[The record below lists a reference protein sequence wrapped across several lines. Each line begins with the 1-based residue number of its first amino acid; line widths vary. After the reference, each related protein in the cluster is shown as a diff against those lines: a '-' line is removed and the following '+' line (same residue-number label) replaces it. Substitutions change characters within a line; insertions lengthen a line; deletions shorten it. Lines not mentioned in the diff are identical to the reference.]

1 MARPDGFAPDQASA
15 NGIWRYGLRVIKWSG
30 GSHMPGVCSCHLE
43 QGAGRLLGG
52 HGRTLDLLLT
62 TKSRRLAVSVAPP
75 QPSDQ
80 ALRAERVYARRIL
93 FRAVNQQILQVA
105 KSWLAEG
112 ELDFVCEC
120 GREACTEPVELA
132 AADYEAVRRS
142 PTRYI
147 VRAGHVDLNGERVV
161 ETQAD
166 FLVVEPLGV
175 PANVIR
181 SDEHRHASSSSA

>member
-1 MARPDGFAPDQASA
+1 
-15 NGIWRYGLRVIKWSG
+15 
-30 GSHMPGVCSCHLE
+30 
-43 QGAGRLLGG
+43 
-52 HGRTLDLLLT
+52 
-62 TKSRRLAVSVAPP
+62 VSVAPP

-80 ALRAERVYARRIL
+80 ALRAERVYARKIL

-112 ELDFVCEC
+112 RLEFVCEC

-142 PTRYI
+142 PARYI

-175 PANVIR
+175 TNVIR
-181 SDEHRHASSSSA
+181 PGEHRHASSSSAQ